1 MNTSSTKSMSR
12 KTLCRSNIGLVSLRI
27 EKPLNSPKFCKIT
40 HRCRSSMCINV
51 FHRLII
57 RVVGSIRHRQLHASL
72 STNSRGSNHV
82 IPIRVC
88 CIPNKFRIDLGTTSL
103 GMFQLL
109 KHHNS
114 STTGNTEPITVLIK
128 GSRCLLGIIIVR
140 SGQGPHAIKHTSKV
154 PIHILPS
161 TTKGNIRLIQQDLF
175 KPRSNTMSTRTA
187 RTRDRKTHPLHLER
201 SRQNST
207 HSRSHGPRHTERPN
221 LILPPSTILHRL
233 NRLDNIRNTR
243 PTLP

>member
-12 KTLCRSNIGLVSLRI
+12 KTLCRSNIRLVSLLVK
-27 EKPLNSPKFCKIT
+27 KPLNSPKFCKIT

-57 RVVGSIRHRQLHASL
+57 RAGRSIRHGQLHASL

-103 GMFQLL
+103 GVFKLL
-109 KHHNS
+109 KNDNS
-114 STTGNTEPITVLIK
+114 STTSNTEPITVLIK
-128 GSRCLLGIIIVR
+128 GSGCLLGSIIVR
-140 SGQGPHAIKHTSKV
+140 SGQGTHTVKHTSKV
-154 PIHILPS
+154 PIHILTS

-175 KPRSNTMSTRTA
+175 KPSPNTMSPSTTRT
-187 RTRDRKTHPLHLER
+187 RNGKTHPLNLER
-201 SRQNST
+201 SRQHSTNS
-207 HSRSHGPRHTERPN
+207 
-221 LILPPSTILHRL
+221 
-233 NRLDNIRNTR
+233 
-243 PTLP
+243 